1 MCLWPPNTY
10 VSGFQV
16 IVTTPL
22 PSVPTK
28 PCLPA
33 AVPPPPTARPPLQ
46 DAVDSLQSESEQA
59 RALREIRGRHPAFD
73 MAPFLQSLKQD
84 VGVVIKVC
92 GGDLEWGGSL
102 NGEEGYAW
110 VPSCHPL
117 LRK

>member
-1 MCLWPPNTY
+1 MLFSLFCEGVKLACFPKGFAELGFSEALECLDT
-10 VSGFQV
+10 
-16 IVTTPL
+16 
-22 PSVPTK
+22 
-28 PCLPA
+28 
-33 AVPPPPTARPPLQ
+33 LQ